1 MSSLPIG
8 GSDKISD
15 KIASDQDQP
24 IVQVALGFQQG
35 YALSKEGQVY
45 SWGKASRGQLGRVV
59 DSDQDPWAR
68 PIRMDGNHHRVVEIS
83 AGFHHGALRTEDD
96 KLFIWGKN
104 MSRDAGNCSNHDCD
118 KEPKSIGTADLLDA
132 RKPEQILGLPITDDN
147 EPMSVQRISC
157 GSHHTAIL
165 MEDGSVFALGIAS
178 DEAMPMLDPI
188 ELVPSGVLNLP
199 IRYFEAHHDRTSIV
213 DNKGTVYQVHLWND
227 ETLRDYAYFTPF
239 YVDTLLDQGQKIRS
253 IHRGWRHTI
262 IVTEAS

>member
-1 MSSLPIG
+1 
-8 GSDKISD
+8 
-15 KIASDQDQP
+15 
-24 IVQVALGFQQG
+24 
-35 YALSKEGQVY
+35 
-45 SWGKASRGQLGRVV
+45 
-59 DSDQDPWAR
+59 
-68 PIRMDGNHHRVVEIS
+68 
-83 AGFHHGALRTEDD
+83 
-96 KLFIWGKN
+96 
-104 MSRDAGNCSNHDCD
+104 MSRDAGNYSNHDCD
-118 KEPKSIGTADLLDA
+118 KEPKSIGTADLRDA